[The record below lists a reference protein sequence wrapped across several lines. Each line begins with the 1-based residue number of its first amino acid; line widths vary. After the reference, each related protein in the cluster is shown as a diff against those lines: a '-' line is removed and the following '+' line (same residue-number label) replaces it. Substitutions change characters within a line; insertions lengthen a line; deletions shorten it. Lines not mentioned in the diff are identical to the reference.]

1 MSTNSSK
8 LIEAQGAWLKTFTW
22 DFYFTGTF
30 AHPVTENG
38 ARFLLT
44 QYVERLEA
52 ASSTNVN
59 MFWAVEK
66 GTIGGNVH
74 VHGLIGN
81 TGTLAT
87 SCGSESHCC
96 ASVCATH
103 LWHVGKAQ
111 IRPYDANGA
120 APYYISK
127 TIFFRDSEWG
137 FIGDLRR
144 KTSSTV
150 LCNSI
155 SAVDLKWH
163 DV

>member
-30 AHPVTENG
+30 AQPVTENG

-44 QYVERLEA
+44 QYVARLET
-52 ASSTNVN
+52 ASSTSVS
-59 MFWAVEK
+59 MFWTVEK

-81 TGTLAT
+81 TGTLPA
-87 SCGSESHCC
+87 SCGSEFRSCT
-96 ASVCATH
+96 SVCATH

-111 IRPYDANGA
+111 VRLYDANGA

-127 TIFFRDSEWG
+127 TAFFRDSEWG
-137 FIGDLRR
+137 IIGNPAQSF
-144 KTSSTV
+144 SS
-150 LCNSI
+150 
-155 SAVDLKWH
+155 H
-163 DV
+163 G

>member
-8 LIEAQGAWLKTFTW
+8 LIEAQGAWLKTFPW

-30 AHPVTENG
+30 AQPVTANG

-52 ASSTNVN
+52 ASSTTAS
-59 MFWAVEK
+59 MFWAVER

-81 TGTLAT
+81 TATLQA
-87 SCGSESHCC
+87 SCGSESRSCE
-96 ASVCATH
+96 SVCATH

-111 IRPYDANGA
+111 VRPYDVNGA
-120 APYYISK
+120 APFYISK
-127 TIFFRDSEWG
+127 TIFYQDSEWG
-137 FIGDLRR
+137 VIGNP
-144 KTSSTV
+144 TQSVSSQP
-150 LCNSI
+150 
-155 SAVDLKWH
+155 
-163 DV
+163 